1 MSARGQWLLFA
12 VALMLSTSAF
22 AIDPMPFND
31 RTEEIRFQELLR
43 ELRCL
48 QCQNQTL
55 ADSDADIAKQL
66 REEIFRLMREGQSN
80 DQIKDYLIARYG
92 EFVLY
97 NPRVES
103 STWLLWF
110 GPFALLAG
118 GAVVLL
124 RTMRKRR
131 SMTSTPALAG
141 TPADEE
147 DW

>member
-1 MSARGQWLLFA
+1 LCAGSALLFA
-12 VALMLSTSAF
+12 LLLSSSAF

-31 RTEEIRFQELLR
+31 RTEEVRFQELLR

-66 REEIFRLMREGQSN
+66 REEIFKLMRGGKSN
-80 DQIKDYLIARYG
+80 DEIKDYLIARYG

-97 NPRVES
+97 RPRVES

-110 GPFALLAG
+110 GPFAILMS
-118 GAVVLL
+118 GALVLL
-124 RTMRKRR
+124 LTMRKRR
-131 SMTSTPALAG
+131 GKNATPAPAG
-141 TPADEE
+141 APSDEE